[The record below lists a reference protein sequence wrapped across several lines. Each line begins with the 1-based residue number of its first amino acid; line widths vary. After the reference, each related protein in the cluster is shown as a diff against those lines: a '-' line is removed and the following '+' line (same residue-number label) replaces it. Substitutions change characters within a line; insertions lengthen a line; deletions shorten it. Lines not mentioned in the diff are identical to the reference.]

1 MYLSFSLYPFTI
13 SSQTTSLPV
22 FSLIRLNLML
32 LRSLLSSISR
42 SSLLESVAE
51 YSLMGIFTRPK
62 PTAPFQIALI
72 VSFFKF
78 IPQFSFQICTDINII
93 IVMYSILDTDL
104 NLHFLQREN
113 TVIHFSTDCRKNL
126 QLNTFKNLN
135 MQFIL

>member
-1 MYLSFSLYPFTI
+1 NTMYLSFSLYPFTI

-42 SSLLESVAE
+42 SNLLESVAE

-72 VSFFKF
+72 VSF
-78 IPQFSFQICTDINII
+78 
-93 IVMYSILDTDL
+93 L
-104 NLHFLQREN
+104 NLYRNFLSIVFQNQYNHSYPQYDSRTP
-113 TVIHFSTDCRKNL
+113 TVLFL
-126 QLNTFKNLN
+126 P
-135 MQFIL
+135 